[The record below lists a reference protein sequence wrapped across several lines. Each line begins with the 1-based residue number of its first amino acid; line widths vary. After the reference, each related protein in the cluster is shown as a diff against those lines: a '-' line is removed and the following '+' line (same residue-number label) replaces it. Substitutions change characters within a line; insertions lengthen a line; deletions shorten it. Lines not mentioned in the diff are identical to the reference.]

1 MKAATAV
8 TTNEGLTGLAAQII
22 AAEQHRR
29 REIMKADDAGI
40 RDLDTHPA
48 IVAAEDALY
57 ALQQQVPDVARTLDD
72 VLARA
77 ALYYAQVDYLFNPE
91 GDPLHQLNYSPTAQ
105 AFGMLKALMEFIGAP
120 TVPLDREWT
129 RPQSEL

>member
-1 MKAATAV
+1 MKPATAV

-77 ALYYAQVDYLFNPE
+77 ALYYAPGGLFVQPGGRPAAPAKLLAHRAGVWDAQGADGVHRRADGTARSRVDA
-91 GDPLHQLNYSPTAQ
+91 TA
-105 AFGMLKALMEFIGAP
+105 
-120 TVPLDREWT
+120 V
-129 RPQSEL
+129 